1 MFNISRLYIL
11 GGEELYSYRLF
22 LAGPSEDINKY
33 IPVIN
38 STGHKVVGLS
48 QNSSESLRQVKSI
61 QPDLVILDTS
71 GGSWGEF
78 IELAEIIFE
87 DGYPVVLIIDYPQKD
102 KMSKL
107 GEKRF
112 FPFIIKPVNEEV
124 LPLVMDIAVN
134 TYKSTQKLEEEVKR
148 LRKELVTRKVIE
160 KAKGIIMET
169 MGLSEREAFRRI
181 QKQSMNKRVS
191 MRKVSEAII
200 MASEMDKI
208 VN

>member
-1 MFNISRLYIL
+1 MGI
-11 GGEELYSYRLF
+11 YRIF
-22 LAGPSEDINKY
+22 LAGPSEDIKRY

-48 QNSSESLRQVKSI
+48 QNSSDILRQVKSI
-61 QPDLVILDTS
+61 QPDLVILDHS
-71 GGSWGEF
+71 GSWGEF
-78 IELAEIIFE
+78 IELSRIIFE
-87 DGYPVVLIIDYPQKD
+87 DGFPVILMIDYPQKD
-102 KMSKL
+102 KVSKL
-107 GEKRF
+107 GEKSF

-124 LPLVMDIAVN
+124 LPLVMDMAVSS
-134 TYKSTQKLEEEVKR
+134 YKSIQRLEEEVKR
-148 LRKELVTRKVIE
+148 IRKELISRKVIE

-169 MGLSEREAFRRI
+169 MGISEREAFRRI

-200 MASEMDKI
+200 MAAEMDEK